1 MANDENESPLKGI
14 RKFLWKLL
22 ILIVL
27 LVAMFAS
34 GLLDQIK
41 LVFTPEGA
49 RLKTVTMNQGALID
63 RSFQLTDQRG
73 QTVGHDQYATKN
85 WAVFFGFTHCPDV
98 CPVTLSRLSHMWGQ
112 LKNQDRLQV
121 FFITVDPARDTPEVM
136 AGYVKA
142 FDPRIVALT
151 GPDVLIQQVTKN
163 YNAYTRKVQEP
174 GMSDYTMDHSAT
186 VYLLRSDGTFA
197 GTIDVNEPD
206 STALPKL
213 QRLVGDQP
221 PT

>member
-1 MANDENESPLKGI
+1 MANGENESPFKSV

-22 ILIVL
+22 ILVVL

-34 GLLDQIK
+34 GVLDQIK
-41 LVFTPEGA
+41 LVFTPEGM
-49 RLKTVTMNQGALID
+49 RLKSTTMNQGALID
-63 RSFQLTDQRG
+63 RTFQLTDQRG

-98 CPVTLSRLSHMWGQ
+98 CPVTLSRLSHLWGQ

-121 FFITVDPARDTPEVM
+121 FFITVDPARDTPQVM
-136 AGYVKA
+136 ADYVKA
-142 FDPRIVALT
+142 FDSRLVALT
-151 GPDVLIQQVTKN
+151 GPEIMIQQVAKN
-163 YNAYTRKVQEP
+163 YNAYIRKVQEP
-174 GMSDYTMDHSAT
+174 GETEYNMDHTAT

-206 STALPKL
+206 TTALPKL
-213 QRLVGDQP
+213 QRLVGD
-221 PT
+221 